1 MPTWSILGDLTAATL
16 HAGGSS
22 MSDTFKLITLV
33 GVSTKSYAD
42 ATQNAITEAAKT
54 VRSLAWFEARELRGR
69 IKDGK
74 IEEYQVKVDVG
85 FKVE

>member
-1 MPTWSILGDLTAATL
+1 
-16 HAGGSS
+16 

-33 GVSTKSYAD
+33 GVSSKSYAE
-42 ATQNAITEAAKT
+42 ATQNAVADAAKT
-54 VRSLAWFEARELRGR
+54 VRNMAWFETKELRGR

-74 IEEYQVKVDVG
+74 VAEYQVKVDVA